1 MIFQRILVTLPSPL
15 ICSLFGVMLAMIAN
29 TDTLI
34 WVITCVVISVVL
46 ILLFYEFYDDIYGIM
61 NRMAEKLYNYSSHF
75 NKEALNK
82 SIIKAVKRNMAEDNN
97 DIKYN
102 DDNVDDIDDNDDDK
116 IAVEEN
122 ERNLE
127 AIRLTNEVAERR
139 R

>member
-1 MIFQRILVTLPSPL
+1 
-15 ICSLFGVMLAMIAN
+15 MIAN

-75 NKEALNK
+75 NKEALNI

-102 DDNVDDIDDNDDDK
+102 DDNVDDNDDDK

-139 R
+139 RENSLLKNQNKQLERL

>member
-82 SIIKAVKRNMAEDNN
+82 SIIKAVKRNMAEE
-97 DIKYN
+97 KRR
-102 DDNVDDIDDNDDDK
+102 
-116 IAVEEN
+116 EEKRLRRE
-122 ERNLE
+122 ERKRRE
-127 AIRLTNEVAERR
+127 EKKRAEKRR
-139 R
+139 EEKRR